1 MKRSIPAVNTLT
13 MIGVATLALG
23 AGFGIARLSAPSETV
38 VDPAKDEASASAP
51 AEAAQEVAI
60 PKEYLAAA
68 GISVEPVTSA
78 QVAANITAS
87 GSVVAIPGGEAVVV
101 ARAAGNVTDVIR
113 QVGDKVKK
121 GEVLARVASP
131 DGARIAA
138 DLRVASASLSLAEKN
153 VKRDEALL
161 AQGVL
166 ARQEAEASRAAYLT
180 AQAEAQR
187 AALVARTANVDGGG
201 SVNVISPIDGTISSS
216 QVTLGAF
223 VEPQA
228 SLYRVTGSNGVEIQA
243 SVRAGD
249 TGRIKAGDS
258 ASITRSD
265 GSVTSGKVRSVA
277 AAVGGLT
284 RAATVVITPSAEANG
299 LVVGDGVQVR
309 LVTASGSGEGL
320 SVSEEAVQNID
331 GKDVLFVRTSKG
343 FTAQPVFIGLRSG
356 GMAQIL
362 SGVTAGTPVATRN
375 AFLVKAEMKKS
386 GGDE

>member
-138 DLRVASASLSLAEKN
+138 DLRVASASLDRK
-153 VKRDEALL
+153 
-161 AQGVL
+161 
-166 ARQEAEASRAAYLT
+166 
-180 AQAEAQR
+180 
-187 AALVARTANVDGGG
+187 
-201 SVNVISPIDGTISSS
+201 SVV
-216 QVTLGAF
+216 
-223 VEPQA
+223 
-228 SLYRVTGSNGVEIQA
+228 
-243 SVRAGD
+243 
-249 TGRIKAGDS
+249 
-258 ASITRSD
+258 
-265 GSVTSGKVRSVA
+265 
-277 AAVGGLT
+277 
-284 RAATVVITPSAEANG
+284 
-299 LVVGDGVQVR
+299 
-309 LVTASGSGEGL
+309 
-320 SVSEEAVQNID
+320 
-331 GKDVLFVRTSKG
+331 
-343 FTAQPVFIGLRSG
+343 
-356 GMAQIL
+356 
-362 SGVTAGTPVATRN
+362 
-375 AFLVKAEMKKS
+375 
-386 GGDE
+386 

>member
-60 PKEYLAAA
+60 PKEYVAAA

-153 VKRDEALL
+153 VKRDESLL

-331 GKDVLFVRTSKG
+331 GKDVLSSEPVRGSLHSRSSLASVAVVWRRS
-343 FTAQPVFIGLRSG
+343 FLASLREPRLLPVMRFW
-356 GMAQIL
+356 
-362 SGVTAGTPVATRN
+362 
-375 AFLVKAEMKKS
+375 
-386 GGDE
+386 

>member
-60 PKEYLAAA
+60 PKEYVAAA

-153 VKRDEALL
+153 VKRDESLL

-228 SLYRVTGSNGVEIQA
+228 SSIGSQVPMAWRFRPPFVRVTPVGSRPATARPLPAPTEASPQA
-243 SVRAGD
+243 
-249 TGRIKAGDS
+249 
-258 ASITRSD
+258 
-265 GSVTSGKVRSVA
+265 RSVQ
-277 AAVGGLT
+277 LL
-284 RAATVVITPSAEANG
+284 P
-299 LVVGDGVQVR
+299 
-309 LVTASGSGEGL
+309 
-320 SVSEEAVQNID
+320 
-331 GKDVLFVRTSKG
+331 
-343 FTAQPVFIGLRSG
+343 P
-356 GMAQIL
+356 
-362 SGVTAGTPVATRN
+362 
-375 AFLVKAEMKKS
+375 
-386 GGDE
+386 

>member
-51 AEAAQEVAI
+51 AEAEAAQEVAI

-153 VKRDEALL
+153 VKRDESLL

-187 AALVARTANVDGGG
+187 AALVARPAPPNRRTGHAGGG
-201 SVNVISPIDGTISSS
+201 QCGRGGPLAGGTGEPGG
-216 QVTLGAF
+216 QQRAAQRHRCGHRGPAGAGLVLGPLAR
-223 VEPQA
+223 
-228 SLYRVTGSNGVEIQA
+228 L
-243 SVRAGD
+243 
-249 TGRIKAGDS
+249 GRG
-258 ASITRSD
+258 
-265 GSVTSGKVRSVA
+265 
-277 AAVGGLT
+277 AAVGSDGRCS
-284 RAATVVITPSAEANG
+284 RA
-299 LVVGDGVQVR
+299 
-309 LVTASGSGEGL
+309 
-320 SVSEEAVQNID
+320 
-331 GKDVLFVRTSKG
+331 
-343 FTAQPVFIGLRSG
+343 
-356 GMAQIL
+356 
-362 SGVTAGTPVATRN
+362 VATALN
-375 AFLVKAEMKKS
+375 LDQDSSITSMT
-386 GGDE
+386 